1 MNQPTNPI
9 ARLSSWLALLLVFW
23 SCVLNA
29 QVPRTLNY
37 QGYLTNPS
45 GAAINNPALSLMFKL
60 YSVASGGTAL
70 YSETQSVIV
79 SNGIFNALIG
89 SSTPLNLSFDQ
100 PYFVGITI
108 AGEPTEMAPRQPL
121 AASPYAVRSVITES
135 LAPAATVSATQ
146 ITGTI
151 STTQIANNAITQA
164 KLSPVAGSIA
174 GKVLGSDGVNLRWQD
189 VGAAGGGVEVVKWT
203 ALVVGVNDTVSST
216 IIPAGSVLQGVSATA
231 TFANYAAACK
241 SVDLYVA
248 PHYLARWL
256 GVNPATPSVSANS
269 SLGQSVAVPFDMPF
283 RAFGLRCYDSA
294 SNQIPLA
301 PGMTAT
307 VNITVSWTYPPRVIN

>member
-1 MNQPTNPI
+1 MQQPTNPI

-23 SCVLNA
+23 CSVLNA

-45 GAAINNPALSLMFKL
+45 GAAINNSALSLTFKL
-60 YSVASGGTAL
+60 YPGASGGTAL

-108 AGEPTEMAPRQPL
+108 VGEPTEMAPRQPL
-121 AASPYAVRSVITES
+121 ATSPYAMRSVITDS
-135 LAPAATVSATQ
+135 LAPAATVSTTQ
-146 ITGTI
+146 IIGMI
-151 STTQIANNAITQA
+151 GTTQIANNAVTQA
-164 KLSPVAGSIA
+164 KLSPIGGSVA

-189 VGAAGGGVEVVKWT
+189 VGGFEVVKWT
-203 ALVVGVNDTVSST
+203 ALVVGANETVSST
-216 IIPAGSVLQGVSATA
+216 VIPAGSVLQGISATA

-241 SVDLYVA
+241 SVDLYVNQ
-248 PHYLARWL
+248 PYVARWL
-256 GVNPATPSVSANS
+256 SVNPATPSVSANS
-269 SLGQSVAVPFDMPF
+269 SLGQSVTIPSDTPF
-283 RAFGLRCYDSA
+283 RAFSMRCYDGTA
-294 SNQIPLA
+294 LGSNQIPLA